1 LNGKGHI
8 LVVGATSAIAQHCL
22 RLWAARAPA
31 SVTLLGRDETEL
43 ARTAADLAV
52 RAPGAAI
59 RTASIGPST
68 PEGIAAALVAMPTPP
83 DLALV
88 AFGMLPDQGRCQAD
102 LARAEEA
109 LMVNGVA
116 PALWAEAIAGAMVGA
131 GRGTVVLLGSVAGD
145 RGRKA
150 NYVYGAAKG
159 LLARYAEGLQ
169 HRLAKTDV
177 RVVLAKPG
185 PTDTPMTAALKAR
198 GARLAPVNEVA
209 RRIVE
214 AADRGVR
221 VVYAP
226 ARWRLIMLVIRH
238 LPSFVFD
245 RLNV

>member
-1 LNGKGHI
+1 MNGKGHI

-31 SVTLLGRDETEL
+31 SMTLLGRDEAEL
-43 ARTAADLAV
+43 ARIAADLQV
-52 RAPGAAI
+52 RAPGATI
-59 RTASIGPST
+59 RTAPLGAST
-68 PEGIAAALVAMPTPP
+68 PDAIRAALAALPAPT

-102 LARAEEA
+102 IALAEEA
-109 LMVNGVA
+109 LVVNGVA
-116 PALWAEAIAGAMVGA
+116 PALWAEAIVGAMVGA
-131 GRGTVVLLGSVAGD
+131 GRGTLVLLGSVAGD

-169 HRLAKTDV
+169 HRLAGTEI

-198 GARLAPVNEVA
+198 GARLAPVDEVA

-214 AADRGVR
+214 AADRGAR

-238 LPSFVFD
+238 LPSVVFD
-245 RLNV
+245 RLNI